1 MKKLK
6 KVNAIKIAVV
16 ILLIAVGLL
25 ILGPRKTIKVSYDP
39 IVYYGDDYNITVVLN
54 GTWSRSEKSFITTNH
69 FTSPYKLSL
78 VVETNNNAIV
88 YSKLLSIIFQD
99 MSGNLQ
105 YLPDLSQNE
114 DRSLPSR
121 ANPPTYFSGFSFP
134 NLDIPT
140 QNYSINARIE
150 ICSESGCIIQDISGA
165 LNYEIGV
172 SYGFRIFD
180 IFMSA

>member
-69 FTSPYKLSL
+69 CTGTPRLGARDF
-78 VVETNNNAIV
+78 I
-88 YSKLLSIIFQD
+88 
-99 MSGNLQ
+99 MS
-105 YLPDLSQNE
+105 S
-114 DRSLPSR
+114 
-121 ANPPTYFSGFSFP
+121 
-134 NLDIPT
+134 
-140 QNYSINARIE
+140 
-150 ICSESGCIIQDISGA
+150 SGA
-165 LNYEIGV
+165 PNMKLIPRSSLSTTKAGSIARMV
-172 SYGFRIFD
+172 SRLRWWYL
-180 IFMSA
+180 